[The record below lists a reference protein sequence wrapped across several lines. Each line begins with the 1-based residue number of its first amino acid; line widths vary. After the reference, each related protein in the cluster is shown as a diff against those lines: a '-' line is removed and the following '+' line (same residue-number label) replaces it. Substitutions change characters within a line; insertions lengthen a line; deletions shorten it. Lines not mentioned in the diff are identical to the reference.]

1 MSKGRRTASAG
12 NAAAARLPSA
22 PVRNP
27 SPLLAALL
35 LALAGAAAGLGAGAL
50 RPGGLQLQPAAHA
63 AACEA
68 PPGAKTALVQ
78 VADAARLC
86 AERNVLIADA
96 RPAADYAAGHVAG
109 AVHLPCSASGQVAG
123 AALQLVAGAG
133 TILVYGATTE
143 EAAQVAQGLSARI
156 ATGAGTQVLALE
168 GGFAAWEKAGLAC
181 ASGPCDNCAVSR

>member
-1 MSKGRRTASAG
+1 MVGD
-12 NAAAARLPSA
+12 AAAARLLSR
-22 PVRNP
+22 PVRDP
-27 SPLLAALL
+27 PPLLAALL
-35 LALAGAAAGLGAGAL
+35 LALAGAALGLGAGAL
-50 RPGGLQLQPAAHA
+50 RAGGLQLSPAARA

-68 PPGAKTALVQ
+68 PDSAKAALVH

-96 RPAADYAAGHVAG
+96 RPAGDYAAGHVAG

-133 TILVYGATTE
+133 TILVYGGTTE
-143 EAAQVAQGLSARI
+143 EAAQVAQGLLARLP
-156 ATGAGTQVLALE
+156 AGAGTQVLALE